1 MNAAQWWVLL
11 GAFVGGA
18 IPWLEAII
26 VIPAGILA
34 GGPPVA
40 VVALAVIGNLLTV
53 WLTAVFGE
61 RLRARWA
68 RRRAAR
74 RSRADAADGERSR
87 RRAGRIKS
95 VMTRWGMPG
104 LAVLGPLGLGT
115 QLSALA
121 AVAAG
126 VSARVAF
133 AWVGAGTVA
142 WSVVAAVLT
151 TAGASFFGIGA

>member
-1 MNAAQWWVLL
+1 MLGSIGPSCLIAWRAGILGAVSAAQWWVLL

-61 RLRARWA
+61 RLRAWWG

-74 RSRADAADGERSR
+74 RSRADAPA
-87 RRAGRIKS
+87 
-95 VMTRWGMPG
+95 
-104 LAVLGPLGLGT
+104 
-115 QLSALA
+115 SAA
-121 AVAAG
+121 AAAA
-126 VSARVAF
+126 SAA
-133 AWVGAGTVA
+133 
-142 WSVVAAVLT
+142 SDAA
-151 TAGASFFGIGA
+151 ASAAAS

>member
-1 MNAAQWWVLL
+1 
-11 GAFVGGA
+11 
-18 IPWLEAII
+18 
-26 VIPAGILA
+26 
-34 GGPPVA
+34 
-40 VVALAVIGNLLTV
+40 
-53 WLTAVFGE
+53 
-61 RLRARWA
+61 
-68 RRRAAR
+68 
-74 RSRADAADGERSR
+74 
-87 RRAGRIKS
+87 
-95 VMTRWGMPG
+95 MTRWGMPG
-104 LAVLGPLGLGT
+104 LAILGPLGLGT